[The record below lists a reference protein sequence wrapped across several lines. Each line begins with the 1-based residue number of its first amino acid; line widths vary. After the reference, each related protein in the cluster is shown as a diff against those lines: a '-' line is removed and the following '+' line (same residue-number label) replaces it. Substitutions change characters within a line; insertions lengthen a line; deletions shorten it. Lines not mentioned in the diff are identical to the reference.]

1 MKQFQTVARVEDIPS
16 GSSKIVELEGRQIA
30 IFNVDGAFRAL
41 DNTCPHRGGP
51 LGEGYISGHEVT
63 CPWHAW
69 TFDIHTG
76 QLSLDPTFAVKTFD
90 VQVEDGEIRVAVTD
104 EHGQKPD

>member
-1 MKQFQTVARVEDIPS
+1 MLDSEQMSEYRPVARVDEIPP
-16 GSSKIVELEGRQIA
+16 GSSRVVEVAGRQIA
-30 IFNVDGAFRAL
+30 LFNVGGTFRAL

-51 LGEGYISGHEVT
+51 LGEGYISGHELT

-76 QLSLDPTFAVKTFD
+76 QLLLDPSFTVQTFD
-90 VQVEDGEIRVAVTD
+90 VQVEAGEILVAV
-104 EHGQKPD
+104 